1 MCSDICFGRAT
12 EQIMCFYWLGCGIF
26 SGRIMRIYFAFLC
39 IVIGKW
45 LSLIYSKVGWGT
57 IHAMVIF
64 PYGEMN
70 KTSSVLVIAGH
81 QGGKNYGP
89 HCASLLL
96 RVWSLT
102 EHLSTKLNT
111 RCTYLFFYTLAESN
125 AARRHGATNQSVHVA
140 DGNWIVPFH

>member
-1 MCSDICFGRAT
+1 M
-12 EQIMCFYWLGCGIF
+12 W
-26 SGRIMRIYFAFLC
+26 IYFAFLC

-89 HCASLLL
+89 HCAYESLESDRTLKHKIKYHM
-96 RVWSLT
+96 
-102 EHLSTKLNT
+102 HL
-111 RCTYLFFYTLAESN
+111 FIFYTLAESN
-125 AARRHGATNQSVHVA
+125 AARRHGTTNQSVHVA
-140 DGNWIVPFH
+140 DGN